1 MKSIR
6 YVLPLFLVI
15 ALVTFSGCSDDD
27 APPVENQEEEI
38 TRVTAT
44 FLNLDD
50 DTEVVTAVW
59 FDQDGEGSG
68 APVIDDIML
77 KPNTPYFLTL
87 SLENTLETPAED
99 ITIEVEEEG
108 DEHIFFFGFT
118 DGLFMDPSGDGNIDT
133 RSDDMNYVDL
143 DDNQQPVGLETTWIT
158 DEAGTGT
165 FRVILKHQPDIK
177 SATSTSADG
186 ESDVDITF
194 PVIIE

>member
-1 MKSIR
+1 MKSIQS
-6 YVLPLFLVI
+6 LLSLFLVSSLFI
-15 ALVTFSGCSDDD
+15 FSGCSDDD

-38 TRVTAT
+38 TRITAT

-68 APVIDDIML
+68 APVVDDIVL

-87 SLENTLETPAED
+87 SLENTLETPVED
-99 ITIEVEEEG
+99 ITTEVEEEG
-108 DEHIFFFGFT
+108 DEHMFFFGFT
-118 DGLFMDPSGDGNIDT
+118 DGLFTDPTGDGNIDN

-158 DEAGTGT
+158 GEAGTGT
-165 FRVILKHQPDIK
+165 FRIILKHQPDIK

-186 ESDVDITF
+186 ESDVDVTF
-194 PVIIE
+194 AVTIE